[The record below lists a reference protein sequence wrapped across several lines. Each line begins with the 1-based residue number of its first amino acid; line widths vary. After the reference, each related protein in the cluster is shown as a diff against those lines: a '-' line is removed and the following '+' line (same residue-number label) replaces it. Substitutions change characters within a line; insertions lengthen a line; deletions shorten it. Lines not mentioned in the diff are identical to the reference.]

1 MASTASKLPAVLLR
15 LRKRIELRQLP
26 AAEELRAIRLRAGLT
41 QDELAAE
48 VGCSRLAIARYESG
62 GRRPKGELA
71 ERYGRVLRV
80 LQEASA

>member
-1 MASTASKLPAVLLR
+1 MSTKPSAVLLR
-15 LRKRIELRQLP
+15 LRERIELRKLP
-26 AAEELRAIRLRAGLT
+26 TAAELRALRLRAGLT

-48 VGCSRLAIARYESG
+48 VGCSRLAIVRYENG
-62 GRRPKGELA
+62 ERRPKGELA